1 MSNTTVTNEEFVSK
15 VKDLSGND
23 FKDAVREE
31 KRKQIIQLVCRQTD
45 YTTEEAEAKLK
56 EHKGNYMSVVKEYL
70 NPKYKEENKKKVE
83 EHESKSNN
91 QKIYTEIRGFM
102 DNAVKGYEYRK
113 KVTEIINKK
122 REELLVQQQQQQ
134 QENKKI
140 DEKK

>member
-1 MSNTTVTNEEFVSK
+1 MVYEA
-15 VKDLSGND
+15 VK
-23 FKDAVREE
+23 R
-31 KRKQIIQLVCRQTD
+31 
-45 YTTEEAEAKLK
+45 
-56 EHKGNYMSVVKEYL
+56 
-70 NPKYKEENKKKVE
+70 
-83 EHESKSNN
+83 NN

-134 QENKKI
+134 QQENKKI

>member
-1 MSNTTVTNEEFVSK
+1 MANNPVTNKEFVSK
-15 VKDLSGND
+15 IKDLSGNE
-23 FKDAVREE
+23 FNDAVRQE

-70 NPKYKEENKKKVE
+70 NPEYKEDNKKKID

-113 KVTEIINKK
+113 KVTDIINK
-122 REELLVQQQQQQ
+122 RRGELLKQ
-134 QENKKI
+134 QENKKL